1 MELFRYKTAYQKI
14 AMGFLSYIP
23 GEKLIKQ
30 LKETIHQYETDPDWH
45 LYLLKKGEDF
55 IGLVGVHIEGEH
67 WTLHHVSVNPSFR
80 AEGMAQF
87 MVEQMF
93 EKYGK
98 KKARGTKYTE
108 TFLHK

>member
-45 LYLLKKGEDF
+45 LYLLKK
-55 IGLVGVHIEGEH
+55 
-67 WTLHHVSVNPSFR
+67 
-80 AEGMAQF
+80 
-87 MVEQMF
+87 
-93 EKYGK
+93 
-98 KKARGTKYTE
+98 
-108 TFLHK
+108 